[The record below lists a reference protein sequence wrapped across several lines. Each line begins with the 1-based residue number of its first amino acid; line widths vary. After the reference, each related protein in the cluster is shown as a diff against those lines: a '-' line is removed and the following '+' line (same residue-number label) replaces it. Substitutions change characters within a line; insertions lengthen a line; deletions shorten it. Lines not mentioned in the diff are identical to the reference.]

1 MLVGTHVVHV
11 AEFDAPEDLEDVA
24 AGLVEAE
31 PLGVL
36 LQLLQDGVVD
46 VLEDQEQLAPPPKHL
61 DQVDQVLVAQSLQ
74 NRRVKFE
81 GGVRTT
87 WGVGTNVAS
96 SKCSFTRPDIFN

>member
-1 MLVGTHVVHV
+1 MDNHPVGWPLLYETPLGMFCLYGKVMLHAPLTLLTYVVHV
-11 AEFDAPEDLEDVA
+11 AELDAPEYLEDVA

-61 DQVDQVLVAQSLQ
+61 YQVDQVLVAQSLHKGQ
-74 NRRVKFE
+74 
-81 GGVRTT
+81 
-87 WGVGTNVAS
+87 
-96 SKCSFTRPDIFN
+96 I